1 MKKNQKFTEQ
11 NKINIDDILKPLSE
25 KIKDFEK
32 KVEDTYDKES
42 KQRFS
47 LKEEIKR
54 LEELNRQVSNDTLN
68 LTKAL
73 KGESKTQGNWG
84 EVVLEKYS

>member
-1 MKKNQKFTEQ
+1 M
-11 NKINIDDILKPLSE
+11 I
-25 KIKDFEK
+25 
-32 KVEDTYDKES
+32 KES

-73 KGESKTQGNWG
+73 KGESKHRETGAR
-84 EVVLEKYS
+84 LC